1 MNDPVDVDPVE
12 IPKPSIPRPYIPP
25 PVVIPT
31 PPVPPH
37 FSPETAV
44 PESEVNPGPVE
55 DEVEESAEK
64 GTNVAFNTRVIAAVI
79 DLVVASGLLLGMSF
93 ILPEMADRLAWL
105 IGAAYMV
112 TRDSLPFLKGQSV
125 GKKAMKIKVLTTD
138 GQSLEGN
145 WSVAL
150 IRNGILLIPLLP
162 LLELYILL
170 TREGKMDQGLR
181 LGDEWANTRV
191 VSLMASPQI

>member
-1 MNDPVDVDPVE
+1 MNDPVDADPVE

-37 FSPETAV
+37 FSPEATVPEPNVNPSPVQEEAEESIESGAAV
-44 PESEVNPGPVE
+44 P
-55 DEVEESAEK
+55 
-64 GTNVAFNTRVIAAVI
+64 FNTRVIAAVI
-79 DLVVASGLLLGMSF
+79 DLVVASGMLLGASL

-105 IGAAYMV
+105 IWAAYMV

-125 GKKAMKIKVLTTD
+125 GKKSMKIKVLTTD
-138 GQSLEGN
+138 GQSLERN

-191 VSLMASPQI
+191 VSAVATPQI